1 MIIEPILSEGGDLH
15 ASPSFFRKL
24 RELTSKRG
32 VFFICDEVQTGAGAT
47 GTFWAHEKW
56 QLAEHGLSP
65 PDFVTF
71 SKKLQASGFFHKL
84 ETRPSTSY
92 RQFNTWLGEPIKAL
106 QAREMIKVIKRD
118 NLLQNTVKVGE
129 YVYNKLEQLQTSG
142 TGHGKISNLRGKGC
156 VMLFH
161 VGDEPAE
168 NVWVRRQGTF
178 IAFDFDSTAQRD
190 AFLKSMRQKG
200 VNMGGC
206 GDRCEQHVT
215 MWPKA
220 DLLGQLSGFDLCS
233 SSSAVMLISCCVKLM
248 RYLGRCSRLL
258 WRASARQNYRSIAN
272 AGCY

>member
-1 MIIEPILSEGGDLH
+1 MDIPAFDWPACSFPQAKYPLEANEQVNAEAEAAALAEVDSTITSWKAKGKPVAAVIIEPILSEGGDLH

-84 ETRPSTSY
+84 ETRPSASY

-118 NLLQNTVKVGE
+118 NLLQNTVKVGD
-129 YVYNKLEQLQTSG
+129 YVYNKLEQLQASG

-156 VMLFH
+156 AILLL
-161 VGDEPAE
+161 
-168 NVWVRRQGTF
+168 R
-178 IAFDFDSTAQRD
+178 
-190 AFLKSMRQKG
+190 
-200 VNMGGC
+200 GG
-206 GDRCEQHVT
+206 
-215 MWPKA
+215 
-220 DLLGQLSGFDLCS
+220 
-233 SSSAVMLISCCVKLM
+233 
-248 RYLGRCSRLL
+248 
-258 WRASARQNYRSIAN
+258 
-272 AGCY
+272 